1 MSKQKFVVFL
11 IAIIG
16 MIATFLPWYEIG
28 GYGMVMGYESI
39 GWVTFILFA
48 VTFLF
53 GFRKELRKDM
63 TMGLLYLGSGCSLL
77 AAFMVLWQLI
87 MLYLNREGAGMTVAS
102 DTLAHET
109 RVLYGAY
116 QVVIAGICL
125 PFGALLFWNKSKR

>member
-87 MLYLNREGAGMTVAS
+87 MLYLNCEGAGMTVAS

-125 PFGALLFWNKSKR
+125 PFGALLFRNKSKR